1 MSNQIPRA
9 KANQATTIMF
19 THNDLDGVG
28 CGLLHKS
35 VYGTQAETH
44 YCGYHNVDE
53 KIQSRLKELRAAG
66 ETPSIIISDLGIEK
80 RTAEMVNQY
89 TGEKVLLD
97 HHVTNEWLSD
107 AYGWAH
113 IDANKSGTLLVFYH
127 FIHDLMHTPLYLF
140 ATMVDDYDRWI
151 HDNPDSIQLN
161 RLLYII
167 GREKFETRF
176 FERKYPHELNSTDEL
191 LLSIEE
197 ERINKYIDKLER
209 TTRIRTGQDDKRFG
223 VVFAD
228 QYQSEAAHEL
238 IERLELDMIVLVDA
252 NNLKLSMR
260 SMDEFDVGCIANN
273 LGGGGHKNAAGIDFK
288 IPDVL
293 SKNVGSMNEAHVRII
308 TTTDTIISKVMN
320 EHYAIETAELEAM
333 FNGRGTK

>member
-1 MSNQIPRA
+1 MSNQLPRA
-9 KANQATTIMF
+9 KTNQATTIMF

-28 CGLLHKS
+28 CGVLHKTVFGS
-35 VYGTQAETH
+35 QAETH

-89 TGEKVLLD
+89 AGDKVLLD
-97 HHVTNEWLSD
+97 HHVSNQWLSGT
-107 AYGWAH
+107 YGWAH
-113 IDANKSGTLLVFYH
+113 IDANTCGTLLVFYH
-127 FIHDLMHTPLYLF
+127 FIHDLMHTPLYRF

-151 HDNPDSIQLN
+151 HNNPDSIQLN

-167 GREKFETRF
+167 GREKFEKRF
-176 FERKYPHELNSTDEL
+176 FERKYPNELNSTDEL

-197 ERINKYIDKLER
+197 ERIDKYIDKLER
-209 TTRIRTGQDDKRFG
+209 TTKIRTGQDDKRFG
-223 VVFAD
+223 IVFAD
-228 QYQSEAAHEL
+228 QYQSEAAHTL

-260 SMDEFDVGCIANN
+260 SKDEFDVGTIAKN
-273 LGGGGHKNAAGIDFK
+273 LGGGGHMNAAGINFE
-288 IPDVL
+288 IPDDL
-293 SKNVGSMNEAHVRII
+293 SKLVGSMHEAHARII
-308 TTTDTIISKVMN
+308 ATTDTIINKVMN
-320 EHYAIETAELEAM
+320 EHYTIETTELEAM